1 MIPKGDVG
9 NSYEYES
16 LNGLGRS
23 FLALAVVFALGACE
37 TVQDV
42 DPTGLLGGGDSI
54 SDTQV
59 VEAPDSDGSTYPKI
73 SSVEEEPPRRPSR
86 SDARR
91 ELQAQL
97 ASDRANVRYSGD
109 DLRAAPPPKPDVAS
123 AEGQGNLD
131 GAGPEA
137 PRAMEAEESEPARAQ
152 RTQTASAAPSSAGPG
167 DGGKAATEL
176 PSEKAGGGDMETSPA
191 SVERRDIPQLA
202 PSRDGQPVE
211 VVAPSAERSRA
222 GGAPQSA
229 QATTTVGTS
238 MKDARRA
245 SSRMVSGAGE
255 RIAVVY
261 FRHGSHR
268 LGSIDRQVLRKV
280 AALYR
285 KRGGHLRIVGHAS
298 SRTATLD
305 PIAHRVANLDVSLKR
320 AETVADALVGLNVPR
335 QDIRVEARANRE
347 PVYHEFMPTGEA
359 GNRRAEVYVEH

>member
-1 MIPKGDVG
+1 M
-9 NSYEYES
+9 
-16 LNGLGRS
+16 
-23 FLALAVVFALGACE
+23 
-37 TVQDV
+37 QDV
-42 DPTGLLGGGDSI
+42 DPTGLLGGDDSI

-59 VEAPDSDGSTYPKI
+59 VEAPDSEASAYPSI

-86 SDARR
+86 SDSRR

-97 ASDRANVRYSGD
+97 ASDRANARYSGD
-109 DLRAAPPPKPDVAS
+109 DLRAEPPPAPDVAS
-123 AEGQGNLD
+123 SEGRESSEG
-131 GAGPEA
+131 GEPEPPKA
-137 PRAMEAEESEPARAQ
+137 VKVEETGSARAQ
-152 RTQTASAAPSSAGPG
+152 RTQTASAAPSSAGTG
-167 DGGKAATEL
+167 DSGMSATEL
-176 PSEKAGGGDMETSPA
+176 PGEEAAGGDMETSPA

-229 QATTTVGTS
+229 QATTTVGTG

-245 SSRMVSGAGE
+245 SSRMISGGGE

-285 KRGGHLRIVGHAS
+285 EQGGHLRIVGHAS

-320 AETVADALVGLNVPR
+320 AETVADALIGMNVPR
-335 QDIRVEARANRE
+335 QDIRVEARANRD

-359 GNRRAEVYVEH
+359 GNRRAEVYLER